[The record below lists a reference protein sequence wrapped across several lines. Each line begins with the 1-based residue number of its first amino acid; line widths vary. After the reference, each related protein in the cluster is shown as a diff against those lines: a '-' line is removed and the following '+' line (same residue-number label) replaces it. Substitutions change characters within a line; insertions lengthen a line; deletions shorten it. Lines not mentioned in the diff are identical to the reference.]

1 VNARMDNLHIK
12 RIIIKDLIDYIY
24 IIRVDTGTVLYRF
37 GTSELDRM
45 MWVYLVQ
52 ILCSVA
58 C

>member
-1 VNARMDNLHIK
+1 MNNLHIK
-12 RIIIKDLIDYIY
+12 RIIIKDLVDYIY
-24 IIRVDTGTVLYRF
+24 IIRVDTGTVF
-37 GTSELDRM
+37 GTSERDRM